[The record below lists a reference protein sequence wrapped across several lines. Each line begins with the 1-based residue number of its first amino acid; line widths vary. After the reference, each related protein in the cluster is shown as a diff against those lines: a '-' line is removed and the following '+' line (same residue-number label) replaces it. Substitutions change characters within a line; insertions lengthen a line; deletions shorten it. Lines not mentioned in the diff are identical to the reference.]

1 VSPGGPGGFA
11 SGPVPM
17 GVQAKTGPGLLVR
30 AVWFIVIGWWL
41 TAFVSVIAW
50 ACLASIILLPLGI
63 WLVNRVPTVLTLR
76 PRTVDLYTWTD
87 ASGVHVGTVMIAQPH
102 WVLRGIWF
110 LVVGWWLSAL
120 VMAVGYAL
128 VLLVITLPLGL
139 MLYNRVPFAAS
150 LYRY

>member
-1 VSPGGPGGFA
+1 MSGYVPGGPA
-11 SGPVPM
+11 PM
-17 GVQAKTGPGLLVR
+17 RVQVHTGPGLLVR

-50 ACLASIILLPLGI
+50 ACLASIILLPVGI
-63 WLVNRVPTVLTLR
+63 WLINRVPTVLTLR
-76 PRTVDLYTWTD
+76 PRTADLYTWTD
-87 ASGVHVGTVMIAQPH
+87 ASGVHVGTIPIAQQH
-102 WVLRGIWF
+102 WVVRGVWF
-110 LVVGWWLSAL
+110 IFVGWWLSAI
-120 VMAVGYAL
+120 VMTVGYAL